1 MKYAFDLPTGTL
13 TIETTKETIP
23 FNDAIRIGARNNAKR
38 GFLIVSTLI
47 GRHWP
52 TRPAAMTRVMDMLA
66 DQIGPIAT
74 PVTFIGMAETAV
86 GIGEGI
92 SAAWQRINRQE
103 AWTLQTTRQTVPGR
117 QPALR
122 TTEDH
127 SHAADHL
134 IYAPEGTDCFT
145 GHTIVIVDDECST
158 GKTFQNLEAQIRAA
172 YPGVLDFRYVAI
184 ANWSNTP
191 VVSLIEGTIEWEGKS
206 LEVPALAAYHGL
218 GQTVEDTSPRTGMR
232 GARTQFQAEV
242 DAVKEEEKIL
252 VLGDGENGYSAYL
265 LARDLE
271 RQGAEVYIQSITR
284 SPVLIAGAIRTAH
297 QFVDPLQSGAPMFAY
312 NLDDFY
318 DRVIIVSPANNDH
331 KSILAG
337 NIHCHA
343 IEKVAA

>member
-1 MKYAFDLPTGTL
+1 MKHAFELPTGTL

-23 FNDAIRIGARNNAKR
+23 FAEAIRIGARNNAKR

-52 TRPAAMTRVMDMLA
+52 TTPSTMQRIMDMLA
-66 DQIGPIAT
+66 DQIGPIST

-92 SAAWQRINRQE
+92 SAAWQRIYE
-103 AWTLQTTRQTVPGR
+103 KTAWTLQTTRQAVADHEPV
-117 QPALR
+117 LR

-134 IYAPEGTDCFT
+134 IYAPADTDCFT

-158 GKTFQNLEAQIRAA
+158 GKTFQNLEAQIRKNF
-172 YPGVLDFRYVAI
+172 PGVADFRYVAI
-184 ANWSNTP
+184 ANWSDTP
-191 VVSLIEGTIEWEGKS
+191 VVSLLEGSIEWEGKA
-206 LEVPALAAYHGL
+206 LEEPALAAYHGL
-218 GQTVEDTSPRTGMR
+218 GQVNADNSPRTGLF
-232 GARTQFQAEV
+232 GTRTEFDAEIDEV
-242 DAVKEEEKIL
+242 REEEKIL

-271 RQGAEVYIQSITR
+271 AKGAEVYIQSITR

-297 QFVDPLQSGAPMFAY
+297 QFIDPLQSGAPMFAY
-312 NLDDFY
+312 NIDDFY
-318 DRVIIVSPANNDH
+318 DRIILVSPVNNDH
-331 KSILAG
+331 PSKLIG
-337 NIHCHA
+337 TVHCHA